1 MLLLAATFT
10 PQQGATPLNK
20 SELVNAIAKNAD
32 IPETVARR
40 VLDSTIEVIS
50 DTLSRGDSIALV
62 GFGTFAVKERAERNG
77 RNPKTGDTMTIAAS
91 KLPSFKP
98 GKTLKDAVN

>member
-1 MLLLAATFT
+1 MLLLPATFT

-98 GKTLKDAVN
+98 GKTLKDAIN

>member
-1 MLLLAATFT
+1 M
-10 PQQGATPLNK
+10 NK

-98 GKTLKDAVN
+98 GKTLKDAIN

>member
-1 MLLLAATFT
+1 M
-10 PQQGATPLNK
+10 NK

-77 RNPKTGDTMTIAAS
+77 RNPKTGDTMTISAS

>member
-1 MLLLAATFT
+1 M
-10 PQQGATPLNK
+10 NK

-77 RNPKTGDTMTIAAS
+77 RNPITGDTMTIAAS

-98 GKTLKDAVN
+98 GKTLKDAIN

>member
-1 MLLLAATFT
+1 M
-10 PQQGATPLNK
+10 NK

-32 IPETVARR
+32 IPETIARR

>member
-1 MLLLAATFT
+1 
-10 PQQGATPLNK
+10 LNK

>member
-1 MLLLAATFT
+1 M
-10 PQQGATPLNK
+10 NK